1 MKMFSFLAMG
11 WGEELSILVCIV
23 FVVGCVCAILGYFRD
38 WLVSA
43 FKIKDVLDKLDEV
56 NRKLDE
62 MQRKLNE
69 IKRQ

>member
-1 MKMFSFLAMG
+1 MKMLSLIANS
-11 WGEELSILVCIV
+11 WGQELFIVVCIAL
-23 FVVGCVCAILGYFRD
+23 VVGVLCAILGYFRD

-43 FKIKDVLDKLDEV
+43 FKIQAALDKLDEV

-69 IKRQ
+69 IKRP